1 MSIQTHPALL
11 LLLLAAAAAAAGM
24 LRFAVTSIIA
34 RYWGVQFPLAT
45 LLVNSSGALAIGVV
59 AAMPDLSTLG
69 LIMMV
74 GFLGSYTTVS
84 SFSLQTISLWQSRHY
99 QQAMLNVG
107 LSFGLCLSLVWCG
120 YAAGGLL
127 W

>member
-1 MSIQTHPALL
+1 MLL
-11 LLLLAAAAAAAGM
+11 AVAAAAGGM

-34 RYWGVQFPLAT
+34 RYWGVQFPLAI
-45 LLVNSSGALAIGVV
+45 LLVNASGALAIGVV
-59 AAMPDLSTLG
+59 AAMLAAKPDMSGAG
-69 LIMMV
+69 LVIMV

-99 QQAMLNVG
+99 QQALLNVG

-120 YAAGGLL
+120 YAVGGLL

>member
-1 MSIQTHPALL
+1 MLL
-11 LLLLAAAAAAAGM
+11 SVSAAAAGM
-24 LRFAVTSIIA
+24 LRFAVTAIIA

-45 LLVNSSGALAIGVV
+45 LLINGSGALAMGV
-59 AAMPDLSTLG
+59 AAAMLAARPDLSAAG
-69 LIMMV
+69 LVIMV

-99 QQAMLNVG
+99 QQALLNVA
-107 LSFGLCLSLVWCG
+107 LSFGLCLSLVCCG
-120 YAAGGLL
+120 YAAGGLF

>member
-1 MSIQTHPALL
+1 M
-11 LLLLAAAAAAAGM
+11 LLAFAAAVGGM

-34 RYWGVQFPLAT
+34 RYCGVQFPLAT
-45 LLVNSSGALAIGVV
+45 LLVNSSGALAMGLV
-59 AAMPDLSTLG
+59 AAMLAAKPDMSGAG
-69 LIMMV
+69 LVMMV

-84 SFSLQTISLWQSRHY
+84 SFSLQTISLWQSHHY
-99 QQAMLNVG
+99 RQALLNIG

-120 YAAGGLL
+120 YSAGCLL